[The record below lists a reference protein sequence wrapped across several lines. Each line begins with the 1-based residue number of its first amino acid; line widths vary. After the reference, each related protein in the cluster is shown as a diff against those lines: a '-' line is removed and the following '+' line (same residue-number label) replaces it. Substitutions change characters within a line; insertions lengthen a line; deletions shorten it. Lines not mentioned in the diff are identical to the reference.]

1 MISTPSR
8 MAIAASSLVFCALSA
23 APAFASDPVTPADP
37 VATLEAADAQGLGDI
52 VVTAQK
58 RAENLQTVP
67 ISMSVMPGDA
77 LVSRHVTSLLDLGD
91 GSIPSLKIAPFY
103 SRNSSV
109 IVNIRGIG

>member
-23 APAFASDPVTPADP
+23 APAFAADPVTPVEEAD
-37 VATLEAADAQGLGDI
+37 VQGLGDI

-77 LVSRHVTSLLDLGD
+77 LVNRHVTSLLDLGD

-103 SRNSSV
+103 SRNS
-109 IVNIRGIG
+109 